1 MLERLRRF
9 SLYVSLKKCEFF
21 ITEVEFLDF
30 MMFIDDVAMN
40 KRRVKAIQKWPRP
53 KSFHEIQVFLS
64 FVNFY
69 RRFIHHY
76 SQIAEPLT
84 NLLKRSIKGIKTE
97 SFDWPV
103 EAKKAFRRLREVFTK
118 APLLC
123 HFDSELLIRVE
134 TDASDFDLIGILT
147 QLQND
152 NKQ

>member
-9 SLYVSLKKCEFF
+9 SLYASLKKYKFF
-21 ITEVEFLDF
+21 TIEVEFLNF

-40 KRRVKAIQKWPRP
+40 KRRVKAIQKWSRP
-53 KSFHEIQVFLS
+53 KFFHEVQIFLS

-76 SQIAEPLT
+76 SQIVESLT
-84 NLLKRSIKGIKTE
+84 NLLKGSIKGIKIE

-103 EAKKAFRRLREVFTK
+103 EAEKAFRRLREAFTK

-123 HFDSELLIRVE
+123 HFDSELLIRVK
-134 TDASDFDLIGILT
+134 TDALDFDLTDILT
-147 QLQND
+147 QL
-152 NKQ
+152 